1 MSTLLS
7 WSYWFSLQARE
18 LMPSVKTGI
27 AAAFAALVVLGFL
40 ARAMS
45 KKRSGDMFWA
55 EGGKRFASMALWMGF
70 LGLFFVWCTHE
81 LVYFFGAR
89 FWYLVWLVVALVWAA
104 TIARFLVGVVPK
116 KKAEYAEKA
125 RIAKWL
131 PKGGK

>member
-1 MSTLLS
+1 MSTLLT

-27 AAAFAALVVLGFL
+27 AVAFAALVVLGLL
-40 ARAMS
+40 ARSMA

-89 FWYLVWLVVALVWAA
+89 FWFLALAAGALVWAA
-104 TIARFLVGVVPK
+104 SIARFLIAVVPK
-116 KKAEYAEKA
+116 KRSEYEERA
-125 RIAKWL
+125 RIAKWI
-131 PKGGK
+131 PKKS